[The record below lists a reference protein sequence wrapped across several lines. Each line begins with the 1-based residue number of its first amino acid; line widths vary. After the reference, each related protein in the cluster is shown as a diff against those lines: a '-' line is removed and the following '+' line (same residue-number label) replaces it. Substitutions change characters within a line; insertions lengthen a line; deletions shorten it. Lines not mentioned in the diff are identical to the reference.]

1 MVNIKFAKRILR
13 LKSKKVSRS
22 LICQASK
29 KSHFTN
35 GELIKLYLIASAKEM
50 CLEKNQLLK
59 TVSLSATT
67 VSQRVGDT
75 GSIISSQF
83 KNKANDLEWF
93 FLAFDES
100 IDVTDTLQYFLFI
113 GGVRATFE
121 VSKELASMNSLYR
134 STTGKNIF
142 KEIEKT
148 LIQYNLKQNLVR
160 CATTDGH
167 KNKGRAENGLARQI
181 HK

>member
-1 MVNIKFAKRILR
+1 
-13 LKSKKVSRS
+13 
-22 LICQASK
+22 
-29 KSHFTN
+29 
-35 GELIKLYLIASAKEM
+35 M

-59 TVSLSATT
+59 TISLSATT

-100 IDVTDTLQYFLFI
+100 IDVTDTMQYFLFI
-113 GGVRATFE
+113 GGVSATFE

-134 STTGKNIF
+134 STTSKNIF

-148 LIQYNLKQNLVR
+148 LIQYNLK
-160 CATTDGH
+160 
-167 KNKGRAENGLARQI
+167 
-181 HK
+181 